1 MVVDD
6 GGRQLDQWLDAR
18 PTDALKSSGDAAA
31 YQRQIYGDDERLVGA
46 GTWADGRTSA
56 YGAIGEAKLV
66 KNPSTWYNP
75 ATLGSDRLAAYATHK
90 VDLQLRKY
98 GAVIADPSNPVEV
111 VEMVTSDPGAAAFFE
126 ERMRALEVP
135 GYVRLVPKRP

>member
-1 MVVDD
+1 M
-6 GGRQLDQWLDAR
+6 GRWAHQRLWRCRRRQARQERQYLD
-18 PTDALKSSGDAAA
+18 
-31 YQRQIYGDDERLVGA
+31 
-46 GTWADGRTSA
+46 
-56 YGAIGEAKLV
+56 
-66 KNPSTWYNP
+66 NP

-111 VEMVTSDPGAAAFFE
+111 LEMVTNDPGAAAFFE